1 MSITSSVRALLEIR
15 GKRQVD
21 LLPVFGLANP
31 QSLSNKFR
39 GERWSASDLVKVA
52 EFTGCKLA
60 FILPDGE
67 RIVIG
72 DSSGAAGA
80 DPAAG
85 TRGGL
90 AAAGAAESASSANSK

>member
-39 GERWSASDLVKVA
+39 GERWSAADLVKVA
-52 EFTGCKLA
+52 EVTGCKLA

-67 RIVIG
+67 RIVI
-72 DSSGAAGA
+72 D

-90 AAAGAAESASSANSK
+90 AAAGAAESVSSANSK

>member
-1 MSITSSVRALLEIR
+1 MSVTSSVRALLEIR

-60 FILPDGE
+60 FILPGGE
-67 RIVIG
+67 RIVI
-72 DSSGAAGA
+72 D

-90 AAAGAAESASSANSK
+90 AAAGAAGSVSSANSNKKDLP

>member
-67 RIVIG
+67 RIVI
-72 DSSGAAGA
+72 D

-85 TRGGL
+85 TRGGQ
-90 AAAGAAESASSANSK
+90 AAAGSAGSVSSANSK